1 MRVTTESHCLRPI
14 QINKDVAQMLKEAN
28 QRAAEAE
35 AREQEVFATMQ
46 AAWQARRESHKEAW
60 ADPNHKKL
68 TADMLRTKIGG
79 MNTDLACA
87 NAIYDEF
94 SRLARY
100 GGCGGMEIPSQI
112 GEGELR
118 SAEEI
123 ASLLSNAAIKVI

>member
-1 MRVTTESHCLRPI
+1 
-14 QINKDVAQMLKEAN
+14 MLKDAN

-35 AREQEVFATMQ
+35 AREQEVLATMQ
-46 AAWQARRESHKEAW
+46 AAWQSRRDSHKEHW
-60 ADPNHKKL
+60 TDTKL
-68 TADMLRTKIGG
+68 PSDVLRTKLGG

-100 GGCGGMEIPSQI
+100 GGCGGMVHSQTAD
-112 GEGELR
+112 GELR

-123 ASLLSNAAIKVI
+123 ASLLSNAAIKALDNLLLVRVLV